1 MIRMLKKM
9 LLQTIATI
17 LLLAM
22 VLSGCGGDSGN
33 KTADNNTVPGTSSA
47 PSGNAKPADPQVSK
61 DPVTLQVWINATL
74 SDLEFAQLW
83 QEPVKKKYPNITLA
97 MVRQDKDHT
106 LPAMIAAH
114 EVPDLLYTNT
124 NTITQRIL
132 DPGLASDLVPYIKKF
147 NFDLNRLDPT
157 MAESIKSYGSK
168 GEIYGIPFTL
178 VNSALWYNKDI
189 FDKFGI
195 GYPKDGMTWEDT
207 YQLATK
213 LSREV
218 DGKTYYGLQPFDVIW
233 HLASQLSIP
242 VTDKND
248 KAVISDKWGDVFKYA
263 MKVFDIPGNKP
274 KTFNGGIN
282 RFTGDQD
289 TAMFTFWVGNM
300 IAKFSEMES
309 KGLTMNWD
317 VAQLP
322 SFPESKNMNMQ
333 TEFHQFFLTSTG
345 KYKDQA
351 FQVMQVITSDEV
363 QTLASKMGRVTVLKN
378 PDINKVYASD
388 LPWVKGKN
396 LQSIFKSKPAKL
408 VSNNDRY
415 SRWVLDELNKS
426 FNQVYT
432 GKVSDINTALREA
445 GENANKRIA
454 EDQAARK

>member
-1 MIRMLKKM
+1 MLRRLTM
-9 LLQTIATI
+9 LGVATI

-22 VLSGCGGDSGN
+22 LLSGCGNSGGGETADSGTPGTTPAGDS
-33 KTADNNTVPGTSSA
+33 K
-47 PSGNAKPADPQVSK
+47 PSEPQVSK
-61 DPVTLQVWINATL
+61 DPVTLKVWINATL
-74 SDLEFAQLW
+74 SDAEFAQLW
-83 QEPVKKKYPNITLA
+83 QEPVKKKYPNITLE

-106 LPAMIAAH
+106 LPAMIAAQ

-132 DPGLASDLVPYIKKF
+132 DPGLATDLVPYIKKF
-147 NFDLNRLDPT
+147 NFDMNRLDPT

-178 VNSALWYNKDI
+178 VNAALWYNKDI
-189 FDKFGI
+189 FDKFGVS
-195 GYPKDGMTWEDT
+195 YPKDGMTWEDT

-213 LSREV
+213 VTRDA
-218 DGKTYYGLQPFDVIW
+218 DGTAYYGLQPFDQIW

-248 KAVISDKWGDVFKYA
+248 KAIISDKWADVFKYA
-263 MKVFDIPGNKP
+263 TKVFEIPGNKP
-274 KTFNGGIN
+274 KVYAGGIN
-282 RFTGDQD
+282 RFTGDQN

-309 KGLTMNWD
+309 KGLSMNWD

-322 SFPESKNMNMQ
+322 SFPESKDKNMQ

-345 KYKDQA
+345 KHKDQA
-351 FQVMQVITSDEV
+351 FQVMQVLTSDEV
-363 QTLASKMGRVTVLKN
+363 QMLASRLGRVTVLKN
-378 PDINKVYASD
+378 PEIDKVYAAD

-396 LQSIFKSKPAKL
+396 LQGIFKSKPAKL

-415 SRWVLDELNKS
+415 SRWVLDELSNA
-426 FNQVYT
+426 FTQLYN
-432 GKVSDINTALREA
+432 GKIPDINTALRQAE
-445 GENANKRIA
+445 ETANKRIA
-454 EDQAARK
+454 EDQAQRK

>member
-1 MIRMLKKM
+1 MLRKWTT
-9 LLQTIATI
+9 LSLATI
-17 LLLAM
+17 MTLAM
-22 VLSGCGGDSGN
+22 ALSGCGGNSSEATDGNSPGTASSGN
-33 KTADNNTVPGTSSA
+33 VKQAE
-47 PSGNAKPADPQVSK
+47 PQVSK
-61 DPVTLQVWINATL
+61 DPVTLKVWINATL
-74 SDLEFAQLW
+74 SDAEFAQLW
-83 QEPVKKKYPNITLA
+83 QEPVKKKYPNITLE

-106 LPAMIAAH
+106 LPAMIAAQ

-132 DPGLASDLVPYIKKF
+132 DPGLATDLVPYIKKF

-157 MAESIKSYGSK
+157 IAESVKSYGSK

-189 FDKFGI
+189 FDKFGV

-213 LSREV
+213 VTRNSSGV
-218 DGKTYYGLQPFDVIW
+218 DYYGLQPFDVIW

-242 VTDKND
+242 VTDKSD
-248 KAVISDKWGDVFKYA
+248 KAVISDKWGDVFRYA
-263 MKVFDIPGNKP
+263 MKVFEIPGNKP
-274 KTFNGGIN
+274 KTFAGGIN
-282 RFTGDQD
+282 RFTGDQN

-309 KGLTMNWD
+309 KGLSMNWD

-322 SFPESKNMNMQ
+322 FFPESKNMNMQ

-345 KYKDQA
+345 KHKDQA
-351 FQVMQVITSDEV
+351 FQVIQVLTTDEV
-363 QTLASKMGRVTVLKN
+363 QTHASKMGRVTVLKN
-378 PDINKVYASD
+378 PDIDKVYASD

-426 FNQVYT
+426 FTQVHD
-432 GKVSDINTALREA
+432 GKVSDINTALRQA
-445 GENANKRIA
+445 GEAANKRIA